1 MNTANYLKNGKYPLS
16 TETLS
21 FIQDQIKLLEALAG
35 LGGKNYII
43 QPEQGRWYRSHNKK
57 GKDRHHRKGR
67 KGGVGTVG
75 QPDIFTA
82 NQICDGFNRKK
93 EYRGR

>member
-35 LGGKNYII
+35 LGGKTISYS
-43 QPEQGRWYRSHNKK
+43 R
-57 GKDRHHRKGR
+57 
-67 KGGVGTVG
+67 
-75 QPDIFTA
+75 TA
-82 NQICDGFNRKK
+82 GSVVSQS
-93 EYRGR
+93 